1 MKKFLFIALTL
12 LPLYQTVAQEIS
24 NLPTR
29 AAYFEVGGAGLIYT
43 FNYDFRF
50 DKNQMDSWG
59 MKVGAGGYW
68 IDDSGFFSLPLEI
81 NKLFGHGPHYF
92 EIGAGVTF
100 MAFKSNYT
108 EWTCNENGCFSTYY
122 PQRTEIVLPI
132 HGSPNAMGTLNI
144 GYRRIPVDGGISWKV
159 NLTPIYNSNGFWP
172 LFAGAGIGYAF

>member
-1 MKKFLFIALTL
+1 MKKIFVFALVLVPLFHSL
-12 LPLYQTVAQEIS
+12 AQES
-24 NLPTR
+24 SDVSYQ

-50 DKNQMDSWG
+50 DKTQMDSWG

-68 IDDSGFFSLPLEI
+68 INDSGFFSVPLEI
-81 NKLFGHGPHYF
+81 NKLFGKGPHYF

-100 MAFKSNYT
+100 MAFKSDYY
-108 EWTCNENGCFSTYY
+108 EWTCNENGCFSTLY

-132 HGSPNAMGTLNI
+132 NGSPNAMGTMNI
-144 GYRRIPVDGGISWKV
+144 GYRRIPVDGGISWKI
-159 NLTPIYNSNGFWP
+159 NLTPLFNSNGFWP

>member
-1 MKKFLFIALTL
+1 MKNIFVFVLVCIPLFHAYAQDTSNVS
-12 LPLYQTVAQEIS
+12 YQ
-24 NLPTR
+24 

-50 DKNQMDSWG
+50 DKSQMDSWG

-68 IDDSGFFSLPLEI
+68 INDSGFFSVPLEI
-81 NKLFGHGPHYF
+81 NKLFGKGPHYF

-100 MAFKSNYT
+100 MAFKSNYY
-108 EWTCNENGCFSTYY
+108 EWTCNDNGCFSTAY

-132 HGSPNAMGTLNI
+132 NGSPNAMGTMNI
-144 GYRRIPVDGGISWKV
+144 GYRRIPVDGGISWKI
-159 NLTPIYNSNGFWP
+159 NLTPLYNSNGFWP